1 MQRIAKAISSSG
13 LCSRRNAEKLIA
25 AGKVKVNGELI
36 PTPAFLVDDQH
47 IIEVSGKRINLPQ
60 QPRMWIYYKPVGLIT
75 THNDPEGRQTVFD
88 NLPGLPRVISIGRLD
103 INSEG
108 LLLLTNNGE
117 LARKFEL
124 PSNRFE
130 RIYKVRARG
139 NIIASMLKTT
149 KQDIKID
156 HIIYHIDSIKL
167 LKSNKSNSWY
177 EVILH
182 EGKNR
187 EIRKIFKYFG
197 LEVNRLIRIKYG
209 PYLLGDLK
217 PSEYSEVDLLVS
229 K

>member
-1 MQRIAKAISSSG
+1 MQRIAKAVSSSG

-209 PYLLGDLK
+209 SYLLGDLK
-217 PSEYSEVDLLVS
+217 PSEYREVDLLVS

>member
-156 HIIYHIDSIKL
+156 RIIYHIDSIKL